1 MPTYEY
7 KCKECEHSFEVFQS
21 IKDDPLSVCPECGGS
36 VRRILSGGAGVIFKG
51 QGFYVTDKGKSQA
64 KGAPGD
70 AKPHDPAKKEVAS
83 KEATSTASSNADSA
97 AKPCSAC
104 PAASGGSCAARTDNV
119 S

>member
-21 IKDDPLSVCPECGGS
+21 IKDEPLSVCPECGGS

-51 QGFYVTDKGKSQA
+51 QGFYVTDKGKSAAQS
-64 KGAPGD
+64 APGD
-70 AKPHDPAKKEVAS
+70 SKPNAPAKKE
-83 KEATSTASSNADSA
+83 ATATASSNADSA
-97 AKPCSAC
+97 ATPCSAC
-104 PAASGGSCAARTDNV
+104 PAASGGSCAARTGNV